1 VEAAKA
7 EENNIEELSKLMT
20 VEKEPDLEAFRAK
33 AIGAYEVFT
42 EKYGTDYIDRVNE
55 QLGRK

>member
-20 VEKEPDLEAFRAK
+20 VDKEPDLEAFRAK

-42 EKYGTDYIDRVNE
+42 EKHGTDYIDRINE
-55 QLGRK
+55 QLGR